1 MQTLS
6 LGSTGRNGQL
16 LLDSKTSMRLR
27 AFRFVSNRYTQR
39 ERPSVVAE
47 FVLFAVIA
55 ATGVI
60 WPMVALAHA
69 IRLIR

>member
-6 LGSTGRNGQL
+6 LSSTGKNGQL
-16 LLDSKTSMRLR
+16 LLDSKTSIRLR
-27 AFRFVSNRYTQR
+27 AFRFLSDRFTQR

-55 ATGVI
+55 VTAT
-60 WPMVALAHA
+60 WPMVTLAHVF
-69 IRLIR
+69 RLIR